1 MSEEM
6 SSDRYQTI
14 IQRERQLRQVLDILL
29 YPYSDRST
37 SFERPWAR
45 NPVTVMGDYPVVI
58 TYQYFCENMGAAYT
72 RRSIVFSMKYWDKV
86 YMLEITIPIYIEN
99 DSDDTWEAV
108 LFDCVVP
115 DIKATIQKLLSVVKV
130 RQMRIAQKNIPQYAE
145 TNDDIIKRI
154 YPEVEIFNKEE

>member
-6 SSDRYQTI
+6 CLDKYQTI
-14 IQRERQLRQVLDILL
+14 IRRERQLRQVLDVLL
-29 YPYSDRST
+29 YPYSDRSI

-58 TYQYFCENMGAAYT
+58 TYKYFCGNMGAEYA
-72 RRSIVFSMKYWDKV
+72 RRSIVFSMKYWDRV
-86 YMLEITIPIYIEN
+86 YMLDITIPIYIED
-99 DSDDTWEAV
+99 DSDDIWESV

-115 DIKATIQKLLSVVKV
+115 DIKSIIQKLLSVVKV
-130 RQMRIAQKNIPQYAE
+130 RQIGIAQKNIPQYAE
-145 TNDDIIKRI
+145 LNDDIIKRI